1 MADVSG
7 VHIAV
12 QRKAFDGPDVIANL
26 NLAIS
31 GSEFVAVVGPSGC
44 GKTTLLRLLAGLDN
58 TFEGDMT
65 VPDSPP
71 GFVFQS
77 PRLLPWMTA
86 LQNVSLVVEDDV
98 TRATHWLEEVG
109 LAEAAHRL
117 PRQLSGGMQRR
128 VALARAFASEPALLL
143 LDEPFVSLDQPTA
156 SDLRGLLAALCERT
170 QPTVVMVTHDVH
182 EAITLSD
189 RVVFLC
195 RSPANVVYDLRV
207 TLPRPRTLEAVQG
220 LWVELQQEHP
230 NLLRGELGR
239 D

>member
-1 MADVSG
+1 MPRTGRGGWSG
-7 VHIAV
+7 RGGTQVAAAAV
-12 QRKAFDGPDVIANL
+12 GRHAKACRTG
-26 NLAIS
+26 
-31 GSEFVAVVGPSGC
+31 
-44 GKTTLLRLLAGLDN
+44 AG
-58 TFEGDMT
+58 
-65 VPDSPP
+65 VP
-71 GFVFQS
+71 
-77 PRLLPWMTA
+77 
-86 LQNVSLVVEDDV
+86 
-98 TRATHWLEEVG
+98 
-109 LAEAAHRL
+109 
-117 PRQLSGGMQRR
+117 
-128 VALARAFASEPALLL
+128 EPALLL

>member
-1 MADVSG
+1 MNG

-12 QRKAFDGPDVIANL
+12 QRKAFDGSDVIANL

-44 GKTTLLRLLAGLDN
+44 GKTMLLRLLAGLDN
-58 TFEGDMT
+58 TFEGDMS

-86 LQNVSLVVEDDV
+86 LQNVSLMVKDDV
-98 TRATHWLEEVG
+98 TRATRWLEEVG
-109 LAEAAHRL
+109 LAEAALRL
-117 PRQLSGGMQRR
+117 PRQLPGGMQRR

-182 EAITLSD
+182 EAITE
-189 RVVFLC
+189 RPGWFLC